1 VSLLQLSL
9 LIENR
14 GGQIKGPCQAL
25 GKAGLDIVTISLAD
39 TEQFGILRLVVRDP
53 ERARRVLEEAGYVV
67 TATEVLVVEVPD
79 RPGGLG
85 EVLARFEETGV
96 GVEYMY
102 ELGAPQRGSTAL
114 LVFRVEDVEAAARRL
129 AARGVRI
136 LGHDEVV
143 ARIGA

>member
-85 EVLARFEETGV
+85 EVLAQFEETGV

>member
-1 VSLLQLSL
+1 VSLVQLSL

-14 GGQIKGPCQAL
+14 GGQIKGPCEAL

-67 TATEVLVVEVPD
+67 TATEVVVVEVPD
-79 RPGGLG
+79 RPDGLG
-85 EVLARFEETGV
+85 EVLARFEEA
-96 GVEYMY
+96 GVEVEYVY

-114 LVFRVEDVEAAARRL
+114 LVFRVEGVEAAALRL
-129 AARGVRI
+129 AARGVRV
-136 LGHDEVV
+136 LGPDEVV